1 MDFTKMQGAG
11 NDYVVIGPRHPACD
25 WSRLAVRMCD
35 RHYGV
40 GADGL
45 LIVGPSEAA
54 DFRMRMFN
62 PDGSEAEMC
71 GNGIRCFAKYVIDE
85 GLAPGE
91 RTDLAI
97 ETQAGLHA
105 VSARIEGGAVS
116 SVRVG
121 MGTPR
126 FAAEQIPVAA
136 SGLERVV
143 DHPLDVDGDRFL
155 VTCLSVGNPH
165 AVTFVDRPVV
175 ELPLE
180 RIGPIVEHHPF
191 FPNRVNF
198 EVVQVHDRAR
208 MSVRV
213 WERGVGETLA
223 CGTGACAVAVA
234 ARVKG
239 LTDGAVEIAL
249 PGGTLQVEWDG
260 KGEVWME
267 GPAETVFKGVWP
279 DEDR

>member
-1 MDFTKMQGAG
+1 MQGAG
-11 NDYVVIGPRHPACD
+11 NDYVVIGPRNPACD

-91 RTDLAI
+91 RTDLTI

-155 VTCLSVGNPH
+155 VTCLSMGNPH
-165 AVTFVDRPVV
+165 AVTFVDRPVA

-180 RIGPIVEHHPF
+180 RIGPMVEHHPF

-198 EVVQVHDRAR
+198 EVAQVHDRAR

-239 LTDGAVEIAL
+239 LIDGAVEIAL

-260 KGEVWME
+260 EGEVWME

-279 DEDR
+279 DEAR